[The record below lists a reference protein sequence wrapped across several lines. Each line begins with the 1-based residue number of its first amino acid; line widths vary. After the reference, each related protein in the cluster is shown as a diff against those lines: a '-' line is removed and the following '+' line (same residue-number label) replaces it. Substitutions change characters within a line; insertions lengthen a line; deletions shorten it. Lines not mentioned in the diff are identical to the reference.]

1 MVDLSLFMCLS
12 VATLSKL
19 SENNEIFK
27 ILPGLVLALDFF
39 RELPPLLL
47 FPFFLPSFLPPFFIT
62 QPNEPMTATE
72 KTTCL
77 RAWPVYDQST
87 TH

>member
-1 MVDLSLFMCLS
+1 MLPDDFTALQVHFNGRLISFMCLS

-19 SENNEIFK
+19 SENNEIFT

-47 FPFFLPSFLPPFFIT
+47 FPFFLPPFFIT
-62 QPNEPMTATE
+62 QPMTATK
-72 KTTCL
+72 KTTC
-77 RAWPVYDQST
+77 
-87 TH
+87 